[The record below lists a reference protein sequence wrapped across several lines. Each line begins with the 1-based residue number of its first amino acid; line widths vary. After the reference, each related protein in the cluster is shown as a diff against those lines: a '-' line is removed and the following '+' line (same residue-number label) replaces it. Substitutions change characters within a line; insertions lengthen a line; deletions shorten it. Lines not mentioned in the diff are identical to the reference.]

1 MDIDHLCC
9 MAHARAKFKYA
20 YDQGCESARFFLE
33 MIGKL
38 YLLEDDY
45 KRNHLSPEEIYKRR
59 NDAKTEEVVEKLR
72 NRLYDLLANKSE
84 INSDLMLRALNYLHT
99 FWAQILAYRNDGE
112 YSIDNMAAERAIRPC
127 KQLGVS
133 FRDYFCRLIQELK
146 KGRKDYENL
155 LPMTIYK

>member
-1 MDIDHLCC
+1 
-9 MAHARAKFKYA
+9 
-20 YDQGCESARFFLE
+20 

-112 YSIDNMAAERAIRPC
+112 YSIDNMAAERAIRPVKNSAVFNTFIETC

>member
-1 MDIDHLCC
+1 
-9 MAHARAKFKYA
+9 
-20 YDQGCESARFFLE
+20 

-112 YSIDNMAAERAIRPC
+112 YSIDNMAAERAIRP
-127 KQLGVS
+127 
-133 FRDYFCRLIQELK
+133 
-146 KGRKDYENL
+146 
-155 LPMTIYK
+155 T

>member
-1 MDIDHLCC
+1 MYTCLDDELVDIDHLCC

-99 FWAQILAYRNDGE
+99 FRAQILAYRNDGE
-112 YSIDNMAAERAIRPC
+112 YSIDNMAAGHR
-127 KQLGVS
+127 
-133 FRDYFCRLIQELK
+133 YWLIETM
-146 KGRKDYENL
+146 EN
-155 LPMTIYK
+155 IA

>member
-1 MDIDHLCC
+1 
-9 MAHARAKFKYA
+9 
-20 YDQGCESARFFLE
+20 

-112 YSIDNMAAERAIRPC
+112 YSIDNMAAERAIRPTAC
-127 KQLGVS
+127 SSVVS
-133 FRDYFCRLIQELK
+133 KESRTRQCSTPLSRLVSSWGSRSGI
-146 KGRKDYENL
+146 
-155 LPMTIYK
+155 TSAV